1 MVATTLR
8 REESLGLAFALVA
21 HAGLI
26 GWLVWQRAPVPIVVP
41 ERMTV
46 TISEDVGLTAAAPQQ
61 AAPASNAGPVQGEA
75 PPPPETT
82 PKVQAP
88 ASSPAAVAP
97 PPRPAPVQVT
107 RAPVKPASW
116 PFAKP
121 AAVTPNRTSAPAVAP
136 PRSGKPGASAFDNAF
151 KAGIPGVKPGGTA
164 ASAAAPIT
172 GAVRNSLAGAVAR
185 QLKPQWH
192 GPSGLDVDK
201 LATTVEWD
209 LNPDGSLAG
218 APRIVLQS
226 GITDANRAQADRHK
240 EQALKAV
247 RTAASFDLPAQY
259 YAAWKHLRFTF
270 DWKINQ

>member
-1 MVATTLR
+1 MAATTLR
-8 REESLGLAFALVA
+8 REESLGLALALVGHVA
-21 HAGLI
+21 VIA
-26 GWLVWQRAPVPIVVP
+26 WLVWQRAPTPIVLP

-61 AAPASNAGPVQGEA
+61 AAPAPDAGPVQGEA
-75 PPPPETT
+75 PPPPEARAQQQPPAPTVV
-82 PKVQAP
+82 PIPQRPAP
-88 ASSPAAVAP
+88 AQAVKP
-97 PPRPAPVQVT
+97 PPRPAPA
-107 RAPVKPASW
+107 APNRPA
-116 PFAKP
+116 PP
-121 AAVTPNRTSAPAVAP
+121 AAR
-136 PRSGKPGASAFDNAF
+136 PGASAFDNAF
-151 KAGIPGVKPGGTA
+151 KSGIPGGKPGGTA

-185 QLKPQWH
+185 QLKPKWH

-218 APRIVLQS
+218 SPRVTSQT
-226 GITDANRAQADRHK
+226 GVTDANRPQADRHK

-247 RTAASFDLPAQY
+247 RTAAPFDLPAQY
-259 YAAWKHLRFTF
+259 FAAWKHLRFTF

>member
-1 MVATTLR
+1 MAATALR
-8 REESLGLAFALVA
+8 REESLGLALALVGHAALVA
-21 HAGLI
+21 
-26 GWLVWQRAPVPIVVP
+26 WLVWQRAPAPVVLP

-46 TISEDVGLTAAAPQQ
+46 TISEDTGLTAAAPQQ
-61 AAPASNAGPVQGEA
+61 AAPAPDAGPVMGEA
-75 PPPPETT
+75 PPPP
-82 PKVQAP
+82 AP
-88 ASSPAAVAP
+88 APAPAQP
-97 PPRPAPVQVT
+97 MPRPAPVL
-107 RAPVKPASW
+107 AAKPAPKPAIW

-121 AAVTPNRTSAPAVAP
+121 APARPSQQSPPVASQ
-136 PRSGKPGASAFDNAF
+136 PRSTKPGASAFDSAF
-151 KAGIPGVKPGGTA
+151 KTGIPGAKPGGTA

-185 QLKPQWH
+185 QIKPKWH
-192 GPSGLDVDK
+192 GPSGLDIDK
-201 LATTVEWD
+201 LVTTVEWD

-218 APRIVLQS
+218 APRIVSQS